1 MLHCLA
7 AAILWGSQPNT
18 NNFHFQLCTLH
29 VEHVLFKKNWTHA
42 FEPPTTAH
50 VGQLV
55 IMKKE
60 FVTVPMASPWC
71 LGAKPHLPPYCCCW
85 TKPPFVSIERPKT
98 RMSRR
103 TSWRSLTWSWSAEA
117 MKSWKMAWHILQIGQ
132 WWHMAGYDWRLAG
145 GQSRQRDRNG
155 FRLPRMVGTD
165 LSGWNKRNQ
174 YASTG
179 PEESDPNE
187 PTPHYSNAPPGKWQI
202 GWTYT
207 WKCDRQSIVY
217 SLF

>member
-7 AAILWGSQPNT
+7 AAILWGLQPNT

-29 VEHVLFKKNWTHA
+29 VEHVLLFLKNWTHA

-132 WWHMAGYDWRLAG
+132 WWHMAYDWRLVDSHARG
-145 GQSRQRDRNG
+145 WTN
-155 FRLPRMVGTD
+155 

-207 WKCDRQSIVY
+207 WNGDRQSIVY